1 MVRRRLIWGLIV
13 GLPLAA
19 LGITIWVWWAYRFHV
34 ATQIQALRDLGYPTN
49 GAELDRYYSVPEGAQ
64 DKTSEWLAAVHE
76 IRTQMTLTRIQDL
89 PILGTN
95 MDIASENIPPPNEPW
110 AQFEACRTLL
120 RVDAR
125 AGLDRLLAL
134 ARQPGEVRFPVTI
147 AAGPVARLPQI
158 REYRDIAR
166 WLQLDARVR
175 AHEGQTKAIVDDILV
190 IARWSRHL
198 RREPSLVMFLMGHAQ
213 YAVATSEAETWL
225 SHCDWSDSD
234 LALLQAEF
242 AIPRFHEEL
251 KHAFVGERAF
261 AISAIGLLTLGPYR
275 ESVMFEYLRTIRS
288 AINGLEEPWPVPLH
302 RAKQID
308 AELAALGRRPL
319 AFLRYNYVPSLSGAF
334 AQAVTS
340 AARLVARQRCICLLI
355 AAQRFR
361 LRYAQ
366 LPERIDQ
373 LRDPLLW
380 PGPVNEQDFLDPFS
394 GQELLF
400 RVTDHGVMIYSVAED
415 LHDDGGS
422 IPSVETRQIKDLG
435 FLLYRERLLHD
446 LNR

>member
-1 MVRRRLIWGLIV
+1 MVRRRLIWMLIV
-13 GLPLAA
+13 GLLLAV
-19 LGITIWVWWAYRFHV
+19 LGIAIWVWWAARLHV
-34 ATQIQALRDLGYPTN
+34 ASQLNSLRNQGFPTS
-49 GAELDRYYSVPEGAQ
+49 GAELDRYYSVPEGTQ
-64 DKTSEWLAAVHE
+64 DKTREWLAAVNE
-76 IRTQMTLTRIQDL
+76 IRTQMTPTRIKDL

-95 MDIASENIPPPNEPW
+95 IETEDIPPPNEPW
-110 AQFEACRTLL
+110 AQFEVCRALL

-134 ARQPGEVRFPVTI
+134 ARQPGEVRFPVSL
-147 AAGPVARLPQI
+147 AAGPVARIPQTS
-158 REYRDIAR
+158 EYRDIAR

-175 AHEGQTKAIVDDILV
+175 AHEGQTKEIVDDILV

-198 RREPSLVMFLMGHAQ
+198 RREPSWLMFLVGNAQ

-225 SHCDWSDSD
+225 SYCEWDDKD
-234 LALLQAEF
+234 LELLQAEF

-251 KHAFVGERAF
+251 KNAFVGERAF

-275 ESVMFEYLRTIRS
+275 ESVMFEYLKSIRS
-288 AINGLEEPWPVPLH
+288 AINGMDEPWPAPLH

-308 AELAALGRRPL
+308 AELAALGRRPM
-319 AFLRYNYVPSLSGAF
+319 ASLRYNYVPSLSGAF
-334 AQAVTS
+334 DQAVTS

-361 LRYAQ
+361 LKHIR
-366 LPERIDQ
+366 LPEKIDQ
-373 LRDPLLW
+373 LKDPQLW
-380 PGPVNEQDFLDPFS
+380 PGPVNGQDFHDPFS

-400 RVTDHGVMIYSVAED
+400 RVTDSGVMIYSVADD
-415 LHDDGGS
+415 LHDDGGL

-435 FLLYRERLLHD
+435 FQLYRERIVHD